1 MLTRSKGNKEQ
12 LQFIP
17 EIEAF
22 ARKLSSSTRRSKTTR
37 EEVDSSFS
45 TSLSDL
51 EDISMAES
59 YGNNCGNN
67 GRMNNNNLP
76 PRRERLGDYVLPQG
90 PRNPGPIVLSP
101 EAQALDIKSY
111 WFTFVQS
118 NQFSG
123 KSHEDVHKFLD
134 TFYGLVRTIPLNLG
148 KCIHEV
154 VSHSPHR

>member
-22 ARKLSSSTRRSKTTR
+22 ARKLSSSTRCSKTTR

-59 YGNNCGNN
+59 HGNNCGNN
-67 GRMNNNNLP
+67 GRMNNNNPP
-76 PRRERLGDYVLPQG
+76 PRRECLGDYVQPQG

-101 EAQALDIKSY
+101 EAQALDIKPY
-111 WFTFVQS
+111 WFTFV
-118 NQFSG
+118 
-123 KSHEDVHKFLD
+123 
-134 TFYGLVRTIPLNLG
+134 
-148 KCIHEV
+148 
-154 VSHSPHR
+154 